1 MAYGKSAAIY
11 DLLYT
16 GTGIK
21 DFAAEASELHAL
33 IQEAA
38 QGAKTLLDVAC
49 GTGALLAEMRR
60 WYSVEG
66 VDISADMLAV
76 AKRRLPDVT
85 FTQADM
91 RALDVGRTFDA
102 VTCLFSS
109 IGYITEP
116 SELKPAIAR
125 LAAQVAPAGVL
136 IVDGWLRPEV
146 WEDGHRPHAE
156 EASDANMT
164 VVRLAFSRRDSD
176 ITEMDMH
183 HLVAT
188 EKGIEH
194 FSEEHRLRLVPTDEY
209 VAAFEA
215 AGLTTRVVPDYMPG
229 RDRVVGVRTR

>member
-21 DFAAEASELHAL
+21 DFAAEAGALHAL
-33 IQEAA
+33 IQEASP
-38 QGAKTLLDVAC
+38 GARSLLDVAC

-66 VDISADMLAV
+66 VDLSADMLAV
-76 AKRRLPDVT
+76 ARRRLPDVS

-91 RALDVGRTFDA
+91 RGLDLGRTFDA
-102 VTCLFSS
+102 LTCLFSS

-125 LAAQVAPAGVL
+125 LAAHVAPGGVL
-136 IVDGWLRPEV
+136 IVDGWLRPEA
-146 WEDGHRPHAE
+146 WDDGHRPRAE
-156 EASDANMT
+156 EASDSQTT
-164 VVRLAFSRRDSD
+164 VVRLGFSRREGE
-176 ITEMDMH
+176 ITALDMH

-188 EKGIEH
+188 RQGIEH

-215 AGLTTRVVPDYMPG
+215 AGLTTGVAPDYLPG
-229 RDRVVGVRTR
+229 RDRLVGVRTR